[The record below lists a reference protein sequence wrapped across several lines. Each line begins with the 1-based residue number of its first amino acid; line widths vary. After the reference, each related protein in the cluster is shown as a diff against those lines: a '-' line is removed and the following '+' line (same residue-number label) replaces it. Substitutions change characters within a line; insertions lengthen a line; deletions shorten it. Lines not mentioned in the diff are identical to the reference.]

1 MILLAEQLAEADMSQ
16 DLPLLVGPLGETLQS
31 ANVASAKSV
40 IVLTDDDVVNLEIC
54 LRVRSSIRSV
64 IWFLEPPIRSLQKM
78 SWPLFRR
85 R

>member
-64 IWFLEPPIRSLQKM
+64 IWFLDQTCPGSSKGARHLE
-78 SWPLFRR
+78 F
-85 R
+85 